1 MYACYHVVMNT
12 QLTIR
17 NVPEPVNL
25 YLRKKARLSN
35 KSINQVVIE
44 ELSKEVPNLDK
55 PLSSSLSWF
64 IGSGMDRQTIEG
76 LKVED
81 ALQKERFAKEN
92 AIS

>member
-1 MYACYHVVMNT
+1 MNT

-17 NVPEPVNL
+17 NIPESVNL
-25 YLRKKARLSN
+25 YLRKKARLSG

-64 IGSGMDRQTIEG
+64 IGSGIDRQTTEA
-76 LKVED
+76 LNEED
-81 ALQKERFAKEN
+81 KIQKESFAKEN

>member
-1 MYACYHVVMNT
+1 MNACYHAFMNT

-17 NVPEPVNL
+17 NVPEAVNL
-25 YLRKKARLSN
+25 YLRKKASLSN

-55 PLSSSLSWF
+55 PLGSSLSWF
-64 IGSGMDRQTIEG
+64 IGSGMDSKTIEA

-81 ALQKERFAKEN
+81 AIQKERFAKEN